1 MTNSNKVTAAQLSRT
16 EIFLQFFTEIKPG
29 EGTTAILMF
38 ANVFL
43 ILCAYYFI
51 KPLREGWIAVSDISG
66 LSKMEV
72 KAYSSFFQ
80 AFFLLFIVGLFGKL
94 SDQLQ
99 RSVLVTRTTL
109 FCISNMVIFWF
120 LQPNLF
126 FKSLPFS
133 GIIFYLWV
141 GMFGVFVVAQFWTF
155 CADIYND
162 EAGKRLLPMIAIG
175 ATSGAAFGS
184 QIVDVLV
191 GNGIIP
197 SEALLLAGTVPLF
210 VSIALT
216 RIVDSRQSKQTGAVI
231 YASDEQQ
238 RCAPASEP
246 ASDKRRNAPDDSLK
260 KNKQQGLGF
269 LLNGAKLV
277 FKSRFLLAIALLT
290 LLNNWVNTNGE
301 NLLFRVVEE
310 NLAEQAMQ
318 QAIVEPRSV
327 LEFTRDGTTAFYGNF
342 FFWVN
347 VVAMLLQAVVASRL
361 LKYGGFGAIILILPI
376 IAMASYTVMALV
388 PILLIVKIM
397 KVAEDSTDY
406 SINNTARHVLW
417 LPVDSASKFHGKP
430 AIDTLYVRMGD
441 GLAAL
446 TVLIGVQFL
455 AISTV
460 QFFVFN
466 IFLVFFWL
474 YFAVMLI
481 SERSKL
487 L

>member
-16 EIFLQFFTEIKPG
+16 EIFLRFFTEIKPG

-361 LKYGGFGAIILILPI
+361 LKFGGFGAIILILPI